1 MVSMI
6 TLESI
11 KRVTTIFKNISVSN
25 FLQIFVPISD
35 YFLII
40 DSWEAYLTAK
50 GMFSSQAPDTSSHVV
65 FQDIDHFSLP

>member
-50 GMFSSQAPDTSSHVV
+50 VMFSSQAPDTLSHVV